1 MTTMKRLAAALVTIL
16 ALSACAVTGQPA
28 NPGTAATYD
37 GQTVTSEEVAA
48 WGTAQTDMGL
58 RYDPGA
64 VLTLM
69 LLRPALEAEAE
80 LQGMVFGEDD
90 MRMEA
95 KMWMAANNAEVVDPT
110 ADMIELVTTVRMV
123 YAVLSTEGGS
133 EAVSEALF
141 GIEARA
147 NVSPMY
153 GEFSKDVFV
162 ESVGAQLTEM
172 QDESQ
177 RLGELSY
184 MVFRE
189 LTGFDATSQ
198 RDWMVDE
205 APASASA

>member
-1 MTTMKRLAAALVTIL
+1 
-16 ALSACAVTGQPA
+16 
-28 NPGTAATYD
+28 
-37 GQTVTSEEVAA
+37 
-48 WGTAQTDMGL
+48 
-58 RYDPGA
+58 
-64 VLTLM
+64 
-69 LLRPALEAEAE
+69 
-80 LQGMVFGEDD
+80 
-90 MRMEA
+90 MEA

-153 GEFSKDVFV
+153 GEFSKDIFV

-177 RLGELSY
+177 RLGDLSY